1 MSYSLPSLSM
11 RHPVTV
17 LMLLSCVI
25 GAGIIAMDRMP
36 LKFLPEMDF
45 PFINCF
51 IPYPGATP
59 AQVEREI
66 AIPAE
71 GEFRTIPG
79 LKRIISNS
87 NSDGCHVGMRFE
99 DGVNMSTASA
109 EVRDRMERL
118 KLQLPQGVDKMFLT
132 RHNVNSLPIM
142 VFGLF
147 RGGDEAEFIHLVR
160 TVAEPRISRLEGV
173 AEVQMLASVPEP
185 EVLIEFQQERLSQHN
200 MPLYEVVSALQTAN
214 LNLSAGEMV
223 DGDKKYYVRVSG
235 ELRRPEELADLV
247 ISPTGLRLKDVAKV
261 GYRTREMET
270 HYDIDD
276 KGGAFMLVLKES
288 EANTVDTCHNV
299 QAELDEL
306 LKDENFQGSETRIF
320 FNQAELIEYA
330 LNGLIE
336 AGLGGAVMA
345 IIVLYTFLLRFRPTL
360 VVTMAIPTSIMSA
373 LAIMYFAGMN
383 LNIITMV
390 SLIVAVGMLVDDA
403 IVVIEN
409 IYRHHQNG
417 EDLKVSSERGAAEVG
432 IAVTAS
438 TLTILV
444 VFVPVFYMQTGEMAV
459 HMKQF
464 ALPMCAAL
472 VASLVVSFTLIPL
485 ATSRM
490 SDASLM
496 DKLRAKYAGAAQSKQ
511 GIMGRLLASHPL
523 DYLIVVYVWCLDRV
537 VRHRLASV
545 IGVFVLLIAT
555 FVFPY
560 SKVGMQ
566 ATPTL
571 DLREVDIDLTS
582 DQNFDMAMTEASF
595 NLIKQQIEPM
605 REELG
610 VKNIFTIYS
619 ATGGGMDIFLKKE
632 EDMPPGVPLP
642 YTTREVLDILKQ
654 RLPNQIPGQKVRIS
668 MPEAGGSKGGGNA
681 TAATVSVRISGDDY
695 VTLSAIGEDFRKRM
709 NALEYLEDAK
719 IDLPDQRDE
728 MQLSIDDILAANAG
742 ISPLLI
748 ARTVDVALRG
758 NQLPPLKQ
766 GGREFNVWA
775 QFQEEDRKSRANL
788 DNVALFGPRGAA
800 VRLNQLVDY
809 ERAQSPAGINRID
822 GRNVVTVTARVRTD
836 VLSDVMTELRGSIA
850 TYQLPAGY
858 TIDFGEEFDE
868 LRHNMANFVAT
879 IFFAIILVYIVMSA
893 LFESLILPLSIL
905 TSVPIA
911 FVGVY
916 WGLFFMNTPLDTIG
930 LIGCILMVGVV
941 VRNGI
946 VIVDHINL
954 LREQGLERHRAIVQ
968 AGRDRFRPVVMTAL
982 TTILG
987 VVPLAIEGS
996 GGSTVSFVSLGRAFI
1011 SGLISGTILTL
1022 VVVPL
1027 FYCVFEDIRRF
1038 FFASIAWVL
1047 NLLRGAAGRDTPSEK
1062 STPQRAEL

>member
-1 MSYSLPSLSM
+1 MKDYSLPGLST

-17 LMLLSCVI
+17 LMLLACVI

-59 AQVEREI
+59 EQVEREI

-79 LKRIISNS
+79 LKRINS
-87 NSDGCHVGMRFE
+87 RSSSDGCHVGMRFE

-118 KLQLPQGVDKMFLT
+118 KLQLPQGVDRMFLT

-160 TVAEPRISRLEGV
+160 TVAEPRLSRLDGV

-185 EVLIEFQQERLSQHN
+185 EVLIEFQQDRLTQHN
-200 MPLYEVVSALQTAN
+200 MPLYEVVTALQTAN
-214 LNLSAGEMV
+214 LNLSAGELV
-223 DGDKKYYVRVSG
+223 DGARKYFVRVAG
-235 ELRRPEELADLV
+235 EMRRPEELADLI
-247 ISPTGLRLKDVAKV
+247 ISPTGLRLNDVANV
-261 GYRTREMET
+261 GYRTRNMET

-288 EANTVDTCHNV
+288 EANTVQTCHNV
-299 QAELDEL
+299 MDEL
-306 LKDENFQGSETRIF
+306 NRILEDEIFEGAEIRIF
-320 FNQAELIEYA
+320 FNQSELIEYA
-330 LNGLIE
+330 LGGLIE

-345 IIVLYTFLLRFRPTL
+345 IIVLYTFLLRFRPTI
-360 VVTMAIPTSIMSA
+360 VVTLAIPTSILSA
-373 LAIMYFAGMN
+373 LAIMYFSGMN

-390 SLIVAVGMLVDDA
+390 SLIVAMGMLVDDA

-417 EDLKVSSERGAAEVG
+417 ADMTTASSRGAAEVG

-464 ALPMCAAL
+464 AIPMCAAL
-472 VASLVVSFTLIPL
+472 MASLLVSFTLIPL
-485 ATSRM
+485 ATSKM
-490 SDASLM
+490 SETSFM
-496 DKLRAKYAGAAQSKQ
+496 DKVRARYAERASQRK
-511 GIMGRLLASHPL
+511 GIARIFSVHPMDHFVAL
-523 DYLIVVYVWCLDRV
+523 YTWCLDIV
-537 VRHRLASV
+537 VRNRLNSFL
-545 IGVFVLLIAT
+545 GVTVLGIITLLVP
-555 FVFPY
+555 F

-571 DLREVDIDLTS
+571 DLREVDIDITS
-582 DQNFDMAMTEASF
+582 EQNFDMAMTEATF
-595 NLIKQQIEPM
+595 DLLKKQIEPM

-610 VKNIFTIYS
+610 IKNIFTIYTAS
-619 ATGGGMDIFLKKE
+619 GGGMDIFLKKE

-642 YTTREVLDILKQ
+642 YSTKDVLAILKQ
-654 RLPNQIPGQKVRIS
+654 RLPNEIPGQDIRIT
-668 MPEAGGSKGGGNA
+668 MPEAGGSGGGQA
-681 TAATVSVRISGDDY
+681 QTAATVSVRITGDNHAQ
-695 VTLSAIGEDFRKRM
+695 LAEIGEDFRKRM
-709 NALEYLEDAK
+709 NALEHLEDAK
-719 IDLPDQRDE
+719 MHVEQQRDE
-728 MQLSIDDILAANAG
+728 MQLSIDDILATNAG
-742 ISPLLI
+742 ISPMLI

-775 QFQEEDRKSRANL
+775 QFQEEDRKSRSNL
-788 DNVALFGPRGAA
+788 DNVALFGTQGAA
-800 VRLNQLVDY
+800 VKLNQLVDY
-809 ERAQSPAGINRID
+809 DRAQSPSAIERVD
-822 GRNVVTVTARVRTD
+822 GRNVVHVTARVRTD
-836 VLSDVMTELRGSIA
+836 VLSDVMKELRESIES
-850 TYQLPAGY
+850 YKLPPGY

-879 IFFAIILVYIVMSA
+879 VLFAIILVYIVMAA

-905 TSVPIA
+905 TSIPIA
-911 FVGVY
+911 FIGVY
-916 WGLFFMNTPLDTIG
+916 WGLFIMSTPLDTIG

-954 LREQGLERHRAIVQ
+954 LRTEGMERHQAVVQ

-987 VVPLAIEGS
+987 VVPLAFEAS

-1027 FYCVFEDIRRF
+1027 FYCIFEDIRRA
-1038 FFASIAWVL
+1038 FFASVGGTLA
-1047 NLLRGAAGRDTPSEK
+1047 LLSAPFRSAAAPSSETK
-1062 STPQRAEL
+1062 

>member
-1 MSYSLPSLSM
+1 MKWSLPGLST

-25 GAGIIAMDRMP
+25 GAGVIAADRMP

-59 AQVEREI
+59 QQVEREI

-79 LKRIISNS
+79 LRRITSYSNP
-87 NSDGCHVGMRFE
+87 DGCRLGLRFE
-99 DGVNMSTASA
+99 DNVNMSTASA

-118 KLQLPQGVDKMFLT
+118 KIHLPEGVDRMFLS
-132 RHNVNSLPIM
+132 RQNINSIPIM
-142 VFGLF
+142 VFGMF
-147 RGGDEAEFIHLVR
+147 REGDSADFIHLVR
-160 TVAEPRISRLEGV
+160 TVAEPRLSRLEGV
-173 AEVQMLASVPEP
+173 AEVQIHGSVPEP
-185 EVLIEFQQERLSQHN
+185 EVLIEFDQNRLSQHN
-200 MPLYEVVSALQTAN
+200 LPLYEVVSALQTAN

-223 DGDKKYYVRVSG
+223 EGDLKYFVRVAG
-235 ELRRPEELADLV
+235 ELRRPEDMANLV
-247 ISPTGLRLKDVAKV
+247 VSPTGLRLKDVAEV
-261 GYRTREMET
+261 GFRTRPMES
-270 HYDIDD
+270 HYDIDG
-276 KGGAFMLVLKES
+276 KGGAFILLLKES
-288 EANTVDTCHNV
+288 EANTVETCRSV
-299 QAELDEL
+299 RAELERI
-306 LKDENFQGSETRIF
+306 KEDENFKGTETRVF
-320 FNQAELIEYA
+320 FDQADLIEYA
-330 LNGLIE
+330 LNGLID

-345 IIVLYTFLLRFRPTL
+345 IIVLYTFLLRFRPTF
-360 VVTMAIPTSIMSA
+360 VVTLAIPTSIMAA
-373 LAIMYFAGMN
+373 LAVMYFSGQN

-409 IYRHHQNG
+409 IYRHHQQG
-417 EDLKVSSERGAAEVG
+417 ASLAEASDSGAAEVG

-472 VASLVVSFTLIPL
+472 VASLIVSFTLIPL
-485 ATSRM
+485 ATSHM
-490 SDASLM
+490 SEKTWM
-496 DKLRAKYAGAAQSKQ
+496 DKVRDRYIERAAKRTSLL
-511 GIMGRLLASHPL
+511 GRIFAVHPVTWL
-523 DYLIVVYVWCLDRV
+523 VHLYVWCLDWT
-537 VRHRLASV
+537 VRHRMASL
-545 IGVFVLLIAT
+545 IGVTALIAVT
-555 FVFPY
+555 VIFPF

-571 DLREVDIDLTS
+571 DMREVDIDITS
-582 DQNFDMAMTEASF
+582 QQNFDMAMTGKTF
-595 NLIKQQIEPM
+595 DLIKSRLDTM

-610 VKNIFTIYS
+610 IKNVFTIYS
-619 ATGGGMDIFLKKE
+619 AAGGGIDIFLKKD
-632 EDMPPGVPLP
+632 EDYPEGQSPP
-642 YTTREVLDILKQ
+642 YKTKEVLELLKE
-654 RLPNQIPGQKVRIS
+654 RIPKEVPGQTIRVS
-668 MPEAGGSKGGGNA
+668 MPESGDTEGSGGGA
-681 TAATVSVRISGDDY
+681 LTVSVRISGDNS
-695 VTLSAIGEDFRKRM
+695 TKLAEIAEDFRKRM
-709 NALEYLEDAK
+709 NALEHLEEARVNVAEA
-719 IDLPDQRDE
+719 RDE
-728 MQLSIDDILAANAG
+728 MQLSIDDVLASNAG

-758 NQLPPLKQ
+758 NQLPSLKQ
-766 GGREFNVWA
+766 GGREFKVWA
-775 QFQEEDRKSRANL
+775 QFREEDRKNRANL
-788 DNVALFGPRGAA
+788 DNVVMIGGAGNN
-800 VRLNQLVDY
+800 VFLNQLVDY
-809 ERAQSPAGINRID
+809 QRTNSPSAINRID
-822 GRNVVTVTARVRTD
+822 GRNVLNVNAKVKTD
-836 VLSDVMTELRGSIA
+836 VLSDVMKELRDSIA
-850 TYQLPAGY
+850 TYELPPGY

-868 LRHNMANFVAT
+868 LRHNMGNFLTT
-879 IFFAIILVYIVMSA
+879 ILFAIVLVYIVMAA
-893 LFESLILPLSIL
+893 LFESLLLPLSIL

-916 WGLFFMNTPLDTIG
+916 WGLFLLNTPLDTIG

-946 VIVDHINL
+946 VIVDHINH
-954 LREQGLERHRAIVQ
+954 LREQGLPRHEAVVQ

-1011 SGLISGTILTL
+1011 SGLISGTVLTL

-1027 FYCVFEDIRRF
+1027 FYCLFEDIRNSF
-1038 FFASIAWVL
+1038 TTSL
-1047 NLLRGAAGRDTPSEK
+1047 GYLLRIAGGKIPLPATTPLPPTNS
-1062 STPQRAEL
+1062 